1 MASSDKFLKVGGLG
15 TATTLAAPGY
25 TAGGLTMNVGST
37 ANYPTTTGCI
47 LTVDEVQ
54 IVDGEEVRIAG
65 SYNEYYAEVSTGTSF
80 TNVVWVAGD
89 NASKNYSA
97 GATTRVYINLSAER
111 DNRIIDGILAQHN
124 QDGTHKAITAPSVT
138 ATGTVQGATVVSTGD
153 VQIRSTSLETIAS
166 ERFFDHVASGCVLSG
181 TGYGSTL
188 AWSLTSGVVYINGR
202 RLTVAAA
209 SGTVTAS
216 KDTYFDLNDPG
227 TGTVATLVNTG
238 GNIVANNA
246 ASPALAANNVR
257 VGIVVTGATNIASAG
272 SVNQGQEDKVLP
284 IASSIAYSVTDS
296 LGNLICP
303 RDPNRKILGYRQQTS
318 NVGGFSTTHALVG
331 GLSCPVIVPTGRKV
345 KIVVEYPVLTPAT
358 AFGELQGSIWEGT
371 AGSGTQLQ
379 LMKEQSESAGTT
391 NSNMHLEA
399 TRTPSSTS
407 VTYQAGAGNN
417 GSGSSTTTVNCSTTA
432 PAYIRVELV

>member
-1 MASSDKFLKVGGLG
+1 MSASTTDKFKKVGAS
-15 TATTLAAPGY
+15 TVTTLASPGKALGA
-25 TAGGLTMNVGST
+25 TSINVGST
-37 ANYPTTTGCI
+37 TNYPTDTGI
-47 LTVDEVQ
+47 VIAIREVDSNGELVAGTYTEWFATVSSATSLAIDAAPAYGSDRVYT
-54 IVDGEEVRIAG
+54 AG
-65 SYNEYYAEVSTGTSF
+65 S
-80 TNVVWVAGD
+80 
-89 NASKNYSA
+89 
-97 GATTRVYINLSAER
+97 TTQVYIPTSAKAQN
-111 DNRIIDGILAQHN
+111 DLIDGILAQHN

-358 AFGELQGSIWEGT
+358 ALGELQGSIWEGT